1 MKKKGI
7 VALLAAGAMM
17 CLSACGAGF
26 TTEDAQAYVQSAL
39 DASYK
44 ADFDEYVKLT
54 DSSKEEAEEMYQQ
67 NIDNVLT
74 GIGLEDIGVS
84 DELIGQYR
92 ELAPDLLALA
102 NYEVTGAEE
111 DGDGFAVEVT
121 YQAYTGWNELDAE
134 LETVLTDI
142 ASSMTEMPS
151 DEEINEIVY
160 EEMLKL
166 VQQKLE
172 DPSYGEAQT
181 FTVHVDKGSD
191 NVYSINEND
200 LIDLDYAMYAGE

>member
-1 MKKKGI
+1 M
-7 VALLAAGAMM
+7 
-17 CLSACGAGF
+17 
-26 TTEDAQAYVQSAL
+26 
-39 DASYK
+39 
-44 ADFDEYVKLT
+44 
-54 DSSKEEAEEMYQQ
+54 
-67 NIDNVLT
+67 
-74 GIGLEDIGVS
+74 
-84 DELIGQYR
+84 
-92 ELAPDLLALA
+92 
-102 NYEVTGAEE
+102 EE

-142 ASSMTEMPS
+142 ASSMTGMPS